1 MDPLFHPDGLFARLR
16 ATRRAE
22 WESYVAHPF
31 VTGLGRGTL
40 PADSFR
46 HYLLQDYLFLVHY
59 ARAWALACCKAG
71 TLEDMRFAQACVHAI
86 LDVEMELHVTYCAQW
101 GIARAEIEAVDEAN
115 ATLAYTR
122 FVIDAGLQGDVLDL
136 AVALAPCALG
146 YAEIAERLLADPA
159 TRRDGNPYAPWID
172 MYASPEFRDVA
183 RGTADFVDRLW
194 DARANRGRL
203 DELATRFGRACRL
216 EAAFWQMG
224 LERAP

>member
-1 MDPLFHPDGLFARLR
+1 MDALFNPEGLFARLR

-31 VTGLGRGTL
+31 VAGMGSGTL

-59 ARAWALACCKAG
+59 ARAWALVCCKAG
-71 TLEDMRFAQACVHAI
+71 TLADMRFAQGCVHAI
-86 LDVEMELHVTYCAQW
+86 LDVEMELHVAYCEGW
-101 GIARAEIEAVDEAN
+101 GLTRGAIEAVDEAN

-122 FVIDAGLQGDVLDL
+122 FVLDAGLQGDVLDL

-146 YAEIAERLLADPA
+146 YAEIAERLQSDA
-159 TRRDGNPYAPWID
+159 TTMRDGNPYAPWIE
-172 MYASPEFRDVA
+172 MYAGAEFRAVA

-194 DARANRGRL
+194 ETRANRGRF
-203 DELATRFGRACRL
+203 DELSTLFGRACRL

-224 LERAP
+224 LERAS